1 MVFEVRIPSLG
12 ESVSEGV
19 IARWAREEGETVGAD
34 DVLLELETDK
44 ASMEI
49 PADRAGVLHIL
60 RAAGETVAV
69 GDVVAT
75 IDEAGGAAA
84 PKPRTKAAA
93 KEMRAGAPGETAS
106 PAAPPPRP
114 TPTAAVPSTPSP
126 AAS

>member
-19 IARWAREEGETVGAD
+19 IARWARAEGETVTAD

-49 PADRAGVLHIL
+49 PAERAGVLHIV

-75 IDEAGGAAA
+75 IDEAGAAGTKPRPKAAKDERASAPAPTAA
-84 PKPRTKAAA
+84 PATAATT
-93 KEMRAGAPGETAS
+93 GPAPAAAS
-106 PAAPPPRP
+106 PA
-114 TPTAAVPSTPSP
+114 P
-126 AAS
+126 AGP